1 MKEHSSVKIEDLE
14 KLDKLL
20 DKKDAANLDWNKL
33 QLLQQRLSKK
43 INFLAEFIKDKEAA
57 LLEQKVVLEKAKL
70 SQTEA
75 ADTIGNLV
83 KELRGT
89 AD

>member
-14 KLDKLL
+14 KFEKLL
-20 DKKDAANLDWNKL
+20 DKKDAANVEWNKL
-33 QLLQQRLSKK
+33 QVLQQRLSKK
-43 INFLAEFIKDKEAA
+43 INFLGEFIKDKEAV
-57 LLEQKVVLEKAKL
+57 LQEQKVVLEKAKM
-70 SQTEA
+70 SQSEA
-75 ADTIGNLV
+75 ADTIANLV